1 MYRLQGIRPEVNTP
15 KILVLDRTDELSEQL
30 RTVVDDMRP
39 RPDIA
44 ICNRIGAVG
53 EVLEDEG
60 PFDVLVA
67 GPSLGTRSGLAR
79 LEVIRQELPGM
90 SLILAFSR
98 RPEAS
103 LRDIVRAGA
112 VDVLQ
117 LPADDEDLQLSL
129 ERALDIRRRLPSEA
143 RPAPVVQPALPIPE
157 GPAKIFTVSSA
168 TGGCGKTFYATN
180 LAYFLAHHTG
190 KRVCIVDLDL
200 QFGEISTAL
209 RLRPRYT
216 IYDVLNRD
224 DTAEED
230 LLTHIEEYLVM
241 HETGVHVLAAPKD
254 PAEADRISPPD
265 VTRIVEA
272 IRDRFDYVIIDTP
285 AQLSEIVLAA
295 FDLSEVLYSM
305 ATLDLPSVRNM
316 SVFLATLEK
325 LKIPADGIKLILN
338 KAESDVGIDVA
349 QIEKLFPQGFMSIL
363 PYAKEVS
370 RSINLGVP
378 VMASSPTS
386 DISRRMAAG
395 MTDLLPEVDRRKIE
409 VPAPIVRQSFLKK
422 MFNRPKAATG

>member
-1 MYRLQGIRPEVNTP
+1 VNTP
-15 KILVLDRTDELSEQL
+15 KILVLDRTEELPEQL
-30 RTVVDDMRP
+30 QKVVDDMRP
-39 RPDIA
+39 RPEITV
-44 ICNRIGAVG
+44 CNRVGAVG

-67 GPSLGTRSGLAR
+67 GSSLGTRSGLAR
-79 LEVIRQELPGM
+79 LEVIHQEMPAM
-90 SLILAFSR
+90 SMILAFAR

-103 LRDIVRAGA
+103 LRDIVKAGA
-112 VDVLQ
+112 IDVLQ
-117 LPADDEDLQLSL
+117 LPVVDEEFRQSV
-129 ERALDIRRRLPSEA
+129 ERAVELRRKLGYQTK
-143 RPAPVVQPALPIPE
+143 APVAAAQPVVHAPG
-157 GPAKIFTVSSA
+157 GPATVLTVSSA

-216 IYDVLNRD
+216 IYDVLKRD
-224 DTAEED
+224 DTDEVD
-230 LLTHIEEYLVM
+230 LKAHIEEYLVT
-241 HETGVHVLAAPKD
+241 HETGVFVLAAPKD

-272 IRDRFDYVIIDTP
+272 IRDLFDYVIVDTP

-295 FDLSEVLYSM
+295 FDLSEVLFTM

-338 KAESDVGIDVA
+338 KAESDVGIDIP
-349 QIEKLFPQGFMSIL
+349 QIEKLFPQGFKSIL

-378 VMASSPTS
+378 VMASSPNS
-386 DISRRMAAG
+386 EISQRMAAG
-395 MTDLLPEVDRRKIE
+395 MAELLPDLERAKIPMA
-409 VPAPIVRQSFLKK
+409 VLNSKLNGKQSVFKK
-422 MFNRPKAATG
+422 FFNRPRAATS